1 MKSDCII
8 HMESIVAPRNGQLG
22 QFPLGWPYLIGGD
35 HHIVRV
41 AGCMARKVKGKNKS
55 GNSYSYS
62 ATEQKL
68 VRTPLSGYWWHH

>member
-1 MKSDCII
+1 MKSACII
-8 HMESIVAPRNGQLG
+8 HMESIVAPRNGKLG

-35 HHIVRV
+35 HNIVRV
-41 AGCMARKVKGKNKS
+41 AGCMARKVKAKNKS

-68 VRTPLSGYWWHH
+68 ARTPLSGYWWHH